1 MFKSFY
7 DKWNHIPNAVK
18 LFLFKA
24 VSILIIWKA
33 IYLVFLLP
41 TRVIDA
47 PATYS
52 VGVATAKALNLLNNS
67 QGYTSK
73 KEIADI
79 PSEFGLISVNQ
90 QAIYLNKEKIVA
102 IEDACNGVELFVLY
116 TGFILCLPA
125 FWLRKVTFILMGL
138 VAIYFV
144 NIFRCT
150 IITWILLNHPRLF
163 SFAHH
168 YLFTF
173 IVYVFII
180 WFWMLFT
187 KKLTPQYATKQ

>member
-1 MFKSFY
+1 MLNSY
-7 DKWNHIPNAVK
+7 SQKWNQIPKPVK

-24 VSILIIWKA
+24 VSLLVIWKV

-41 TRVIDA
+41 TRIIDA

-67 QGYTSK
+67 NDYSSK
-73 KEIADI
+73 TEVVNLQT
-79 PSEFGLISVNQ
+79 EFGMEAVNQ
-90 QAIYLNKEKIVA
+90 QAIYLNNKKIVA
-102 IEDACNGVELFVLY
+102 IEDACNGIELFALY
-116 TGFILCLPA
+116 AGFIICLPA
-125 FWLRKVTFILMGL
+125 LFLRKFLFIMMGL
-138 VAIYFV
+138 VAIYLV
-144 NIFRCT
+144 NIFRCA
-150 IITWILLNHPRLF
+150 IITWILLNYPNLF

-180 WFWMLFT
+180 WFWLLFT
-187 KKLTPQYATKQ
+187 KKLTPQYASK